1 MTDYPV
7 LDLIPFW
14 FSFDKSSLQN
24 DHMKKFFPL
33 FACLFLCS
41 NQYAQTDIQNRS
53 LKQLNEVLRNAHD
66 FDQQKQA
73 GIDSL
78 NQLLAA
84 AGNNNLSALFKGYE
98 NLYSA
103 YKVFQYDSSYNYA
116 KKMLAVALRLNDP
129 SLINYARIKMGF
141 SLLSSGMYKET
152 LDSLSAIQI
161 SAVTDSD
168 RAEYYFLMGRYYY
181 DLGDYDKDQY
191 HTPRYNEKG
200 AQYIDSALAFCDK
213 NSYDYI
219 YYEGLK
225 ELKSGNRADA
235 KRNFDQLLA
244 RTGLTPHQVAI
255 TASTLSDLYI
265 QNGDNS
271 PAILLLIKAM
281 IADVQSSTKE
291 TSAAFILSTLLYK
304 KADIKNASVCINRAF
319 SDAVFFGARQRKVQ
333 VGDVLPLIEAQKYA
347 IAEQQK
353 TKLLWYAG
361 LVTFLLLL
369 VVALTIIVLKQLKE
383 LKRAQKVILEAHRN
397 MQEAN
402 RRLSEINEK
411 LNDANKIKEEYI
423 GYFFNVNSEFFDK
436 IERFKKSID
445 QKLTDRKYDE
455 IRFLVN
461 NINLKR
467 EKEDLLKHFDRA
479 FLKLFPNFVAEFNEL
494 FREEDRIEPADNELL
509 NTDLR
514 IFALARMGIHENE
527 KIAHILQYSVNTIN
541 TYKTRIRNK
550 SIVPNEEFEK
560 RIMQI
565 KTVE

>member
-1 MTDYPV
+1 
-7 LDLIPFW
+7 
-14 FSFDKSSLQN
+14 
-24 DHMKKFFPL
+24 MKKFFL
-33 FACLFLCS
+33 LSACLFIFS
-41 NQYAQTDIQNRS
+41 NQYAQTDTLARS
-53 LKQLNEVLRNAHD
+53 LTQLNVVLQHAHD
-66 FDQQKQA
+66 FDQKKQA

-78 NQLLAA
+78 KQLLAVVN
-84 AGNNNLSALFKGYE
+84 NNNLPALFRGYE
-98 NLYSA
+98 NLYNA
-103 YKVFQYDSSYNYA
+103 YRVFQYDSSYNYA
-116 KKMLAVALRLNDP
+116 KKMLAVALRLNDAF
-129 SLINYARIKMGF
+129 LINYARIKMGF

-152 LDSLSAIQI
+152 LDSLSSIQI
-161 SAVTDSD
+161 SAVPDSC
-168 RAEYYFLMGRYYY
+168 RAEYYALMGRYYY

-200 AQYIDSALAFCDK
+200 AQYIDSALALWDK

-225 ELKSGNRADA
+225 QLKSGNRAGA
-235 KRNFDQLLA
+235 KRNFDQLLSRA
-244 RTGLTPHQVAI
+244 SLTPHQVAI

-265 QNGDNS
+265 QNGDNAT
-271 PAILLLIKAM
+271 AILLLIKAV
-281 IADVQSSTKE
+281 IADVSSSTKE

-304 KADIKNASVCINRAF
+304 KADIKNASVCINQAF
-319 SDAVFFGARQRKVQ
+319 TDAVFFGARQRKVQ

-347 IAEQQK
+347 IVEQQK
-353 TKLLWYAG
+353 TKLLWYAA

-369 VVALTIIVLKQLKE
+369 VAALTIIVLKQLKE
-383 LKRAQKVILEAHRN
+383 LKRAQKVILEAHRD

-402 RRLSEINEK
+402 RRLSETNEK

-467 EKEDLLKHFDRA
+467 EKEELLKHFDRA

-494 FREEDRIEPADNELL
+494 FREEDRIELADNELL

-550 SIVPNEEFEK
+550 SIVPNEAFEK
-560 RIMQI
+560 RIMEI

>member
-1 MTDYPV
+1 
-7 LDLIPFW
+7 
-14 FSFDKSSLQN
+14 
-24 DHMKKFFPL
+24 L
-33 FACLFLCS
+33 FTSLFLFS
-41 NQYAQTDIQNRS
+41 NQHAQTDTLARS
-53 LKQLNEVLRNAHD
+53 LKQLNEVLQQAHQ

-73 GIDSL
+73 AIASL
-78 NQLLAA
+78 KQLPNVT
-84 AGNNNLSALFKGYE
+84 NNNDLPALFRGYE

-116 KKMLAVALRLNDP
+116 KKMLAVAVRLNDP
-129 SLINYARIKMGF
+129 FLINYARIRMGF

-152 LDSLSAIQI
+152 LDSLTAIHI
-161 SAVTDSD
+161 KAVPDSC
-168 RAEYYFLMGRYYY
+168 RAEYYALMGRYYY

-191 HTPRYNEKG
+191 HTPRYNEK
-200 AQYIDSALAFCDK
+200 AALYIDSALLLWDK

-225 ELKSGNRADA
+225 ELRSGNRAGA
-235 KRNFDQLLA
+235 KRNFDQLLY
-244 RTGLTPHQVAI
+244 RTGLSPHQIAI

-265 QNGDNS
+265 QNGDNDH
-271 PAILLLIKAM
+271 AILLLIRAV

-304 KADIKNASVCINRAF
+304 KGDIKNASVCINQAF

-347 IAEQQK
+347 IIEQQK

-369 VVALTIIVLKQLKE
+369 VVVLTIIVFKQLKK
-383 LKRAQKVILEAHRN
+383 LKRAQHAILEAHRN

-402 RRLSEINEK
+402 RRLSETNEK

-423 GYFFNVNSEFFDK
+423 GYFFNVNAEFFNK
-436 IERFKKSID
+436 IERFKKSVE
-445 QKLTDRKYDE
+445 QKLTDRRFDD

-467 EKEDLLKHFDRA
+467 EKEELLKHFDRA
-479 FLKLFPNFVAEFNEL
+479 FLKLFPNFVAEFNDL
-494 FREEDRIEPADNELL
+494 FREEDRIKLHDDELL

-514 IFALARMGIHENE
+514 IFALIRMGIHENE
-527 KIAHILQYSVNTIN
+527 KIAHILQYSINTIN

-550 SIVPNEEFEK
+550 STVPNDEFEK

-565 KTVE
+565 KTIQS

>member
-1 MTDYPV
+1 
-7 LDLIPFW
+7 
-14 FSFDKSSLQN
+14 
-24 DHMKKFFPL
+24 MKQFL
-33 FACLFLCS
+33 LLYACLLLFCS
-41 NQYAQTDIQNRS
+41 QYAQSDTLVRS
-53 LKQLNEVLRNAHD
+53 LQQLNQVLQHEHD
-66 FDQQKQA
+66 FDREKQA
-73 GIDSL
+73 GIDGLKRS
-78 NQLLAA
+78 LAA
-84 AGNNNLSALFKGYE
+84 TSPNNLPALYRQYE

-103 YKVFQYDSSYNYA
+103 YKVFQYDSAYTYA

-129 SLINYARIKMGF
+129 SLINYVRIKMGF

-161 SAVTDSD
+161 GTVPDSC
-168 RAEYYFLMGRYYY
+168 RAEYYALMGRYYY

-200 AQYIDSALAFCDK
+200 ALYIDSALRLWNK
-213 NSYDYI
+213 NSYEYI

-225 ELKSGNRADA
+225 ELKSGNRTDA
-235 KRNFDQLLA
+235 KRNFDRLLS

-265 QNGDNS
+265 QNGDNDQ
-271 PAILLLIKAM
+271 AILLLIKAM
-281 IADVQSSTKE
+281 IADLRSSTKE

-304 KADIKNASVCINRAF
+304 KADIKNASLYINRAF
-319 SDAVFFGARQRKVQ
+319 DNAVFFGARQRKVQ

-347 IAEQQK
+347 IVEQQK
-353 TKLLWYAG
+353 ITLLWYAG

-369 VVALTIIVLKQLKE
+369 VVALIIIVFKQLEK
-383 LKRAQKVILEAHRN
+383 LKRAQKTILEAHRN
-397 MQEAN
+397 TQDAN
-402 RRLSEINEK
+402 IRLSETNEK

-436 IERFKKSID
+436 IERFKRSID
-445 QKLTDRKYDE
+445 QKLTDRRFDE

-467 EKEDLLKHFDRA
+467 EKEELLKHFDRA
-479 FLKLFPNFVAEFNEL
+479 FLKLFPNFVAEFNDL
-494 FREEDRIEPADNELL
+494 FKTEDRIELEDNELL

-550 SIVPNEEFEK
+550 SVVPNEEFEK

-565 KTVE
+565 KTID

>member
-1 MTDYPV
+1 
-7 LDLIPFW
+7 
-14 FSFDKSSLQN
+14 
-24 DHMKKFFPL
+24 MKRFFL
-33 FACLFLCS
+33 VIACLFLLS
-41 NQYAQTDIQNRS
+41 NQYAQTDTLARALNH
-53 LKQLNEVLRNAHD
+53 LNEMLQHVRD
-66 FDQQKQA
+66 FDQRKQA

-78 NQLLAA
+78 KQHLAA
-84 AGNNNLSALFKGYE
+84 VGKNDWPALFRGYE

-116 KKMLAVALRLNDP
+116 KKMLAVALRLNGP
-129 SLINYARIKMGF
+129 FLINYARIKMGF

-161 SAVTDSD
+161 SAVPDSC
-168 RAEYYFLMGRYYY
+168 RAEYYALMGRYYY
-181 DLGDYDKDQY
+181 DLGDYDKDLY
-191 HTPRYNEKG
+191 HTPQYNEKG
-200 AQYIDSALAFCDK
+200 AQYIDSALAFWDK
-213 NSYDYI
+213 DSYDYI
-219 YYEGLK
+219 YFTGLK
-225 ELKSGNRADA
+225 ELRSGNRADA
-235 KRNFDQLLA
+235 KRNFHQLLL
-244 RTGLTPHQVAI
+244 RPLLTPHQLAI

-265 QNGDNS
+265 QNGDNNS
-271 PAILLLIKAM
+271 AILLLINAM
-281 IADVQSSTKE
+281 IADMQSSTKE

-304 KADIKNASVCINRAF
+304 KADIKNASVCINQAF

-347 IAEQQK
+347 IVEQQK

-383 LKRAQKVILEAHRN
+383 GKRQQKIILEAHRN
-397 MQEAN
+397 TQEAN
-402 RRLSEINEK
+402 RRLSETNEK

-423 GYFFNVNSEFFDK
+423 GYFFNVNAEFFNK
-436 IERFKKSID
+436 IERFKKSVD

-494 FREEDRIEPADNELL
+494 FREEDRIELADNELL

-565 KTVE
+565 KTVD

>member
-1 MTDYPV
+1 
-7 LDLIPFW
+7 
-14 FSFDKSSLQN
+14 
-24 DHMKKFFPL
+24 MKKFLLLLACVFL
-33 FACLFLCS
+33 FCS
-41 NQYAQTDIQNRS
+41 QYAQTTDSLSRS
-53 LKQLNEVLRNAHD
+53 LKQLNEVLEQVHE
-66 FDQQKQA
+66 FDQNKQY
-73 GIDSL
+73 GIDALKRSL
-78 NQLLAA
+78 ATTNDNDLP
-84 AGNNNLSALFKGYE
+84 ALFRAYE
-98 NLYSA
+98 SLYTA
-103 YKVFQYDSSYNYA
+103 YRVFQYDSSYNYA

-129 SLINYARIKMGF
+129 ALINYARIKMGF

-152 LDSLSAIQI
+152 LDSLSTIQI
-161 SAVTDSD
+161 SAVPDSGK
-168 RAEYYFLMGRYYY
+168 AEYYALMGRYYY

-200 AQYIDSALAFCDK
+200 AQYIDSALGLWDK
-213 NSYDYI
+213 NAYDYI
-219 YYEGLK
+219 YYQGLK
-225 ELKSGNRADA
+225 ELKSGNRTDA
-235 KRNFDQLLA
+235 KRNFDLLLA
-244 RTGLTPHQVAI
+244 REGLTPHQMAI

-265 QNGDNS
+265 QNGDNDQ
-271 PAILLLIKAM
+271 AIILLIKAI

-304 KADIKNASVCINRAF
+304 KADIKNASVCINQAF

-347 IAEQQK
+347 MVEEQK

-369 VVALTIIVLKQLKE
+369 VVTLIIIVFKQLKK
-383 LKRAQKVILEAHRN
+383 LKRAQQAILEAHRN

-402 RRLSEINEK
+402 RRLSETNEK

-445 QKLTDRKYDE
+445 QKLTDRKFDE

-467 EKEDLLKHFDRA
+467 EKEELLKHFDRA
-479 FLKLFPNFVAEFNEL
+479 FLKLFPNFVAEFNDL
-494 FREEDRIEPADNELL
+494 FPAEDRIELEDNELL

-527 KIAHILQYSVNTIN
+527 KIAHILQYSINTIN

-565 KTVE
+565 KTID

>member
-1 MTDYPV
+1 
-7 LDLIPFW
+7 
-14 FSFDKSSLQN
+14 
-24 DHMKKFFPL
+24 MKKFFL
-33 FACLFLCS
+33 FSACLIIFS
-41 NQYAQTDIQNRS
+41 NQYAQTDTLARS
-53 LKQLNEVLRNAHD
+53 LKQLNEVLQHVPD
-66 FDQQKQA
+66 FDQKKQA
-73 GIDSL
+73 DID
-78 NQLLAA
+78 LLKQWLTAA
-84 AGNNNLSALFKGYE
+84 NDNNLPALFRGYE

-103 YKVFQYDSSYNYA
+103 YKVFQYDSAYNYA

-129 SLINYARIKMGF
+129 ALINYARIKMGF

-152 LDSLSAIQI
+152 LDSLAAIQI
-161 SAVTDSD
+161 SAVPDSC
-168 RAEYYFLMGRYYY
+168 RAEYYALMGRYYY

-200 AQYIDSALAFCDK
+200 AQYIDSALALYDK
-213 NSYDYI
+213 NGYDYI

-225 ELKSGNRADA
+225 ELKSGNRANA

-244 RTGLTPHQVAI
+244 RTSLTPHQVAI

-265 QNGDNS
+265 QTGDNDN
-271 PAILLLIKAM
+271 AILLLIKSV
-281 IADVQSSTKE
+281 IADVGSSTKE

-304 KADIKNASVCINRAF
+304 KADIKNASVCINQAF
-319 SDAVFFGARQRKVQ
+319 TDAVFFGARQRKVQ

-347 IAEQQK
+347 IVEQQK

-369 VVALTIIVLKQLKE
+369 VVALTIIVFKQLKE
-383 LKRAQKVILEAHRN
+383 LKRAQKVILDAHRN
-397 MQEAN
+397 TQEAN
-402 RRLSEINEK
+402 RRLSETNEK

-436 IERFKKSID
+436 IERFKKSVD
-445 QKLTDRKYDE
+445 QKLTDRKFDE

-467 EKEDLLKHFDRA
+467 EKEELLKHFDRA

-494 FREEDRIEPADNELL
+494 FKEEDRIELADNELL

-541 TYKTRIRNK
+541 TYKTRIKNK

>member
-1 MTDYPV
+1 
-7 LDLIPFW
+7 
-14 FSFDKSSLQN
+14 
-24 DHMKKFFPL
+24 MKKFFL
-33 FACLFLCS
+33 LSACLFLFS
-41 NQYAQTDIQNRS
+41 NQYSQTDTLARS
-53 LKQLNEVLRNAHD
+53 LTQLNVVLQHVHD
-66 FDQQKQA
+66 FDQKKQA

-78 NQLLAA
+78 KQLLAVVN
-84 AGNNNLSALFKGYE
+84 NNNLPSLFRGYE
-98 NLYSA
+98 NLYNA
-103 YKVFQYDSSYNYA
+103 YRVFQYDSSYNYA
-116 KKMLAVALRLNDP
+116 KKMLAVALRLNDAA
-129 SLINYARIKMGF
+129 LINYARIKMGF

-152 LDSLSAIQI
+152 LDSLAAIQI
-161 SAVTDSD
+161 SAVPDSC
-168 RAEYYFLMGRYYY
+168 RAEYYALMGRYYY

-200 AQYIDSALAFCDK
+200 AQYIDSALALWDK
-213 NSYDYI
+213 NSYDYM

-225 ELKSGNRADA
+225 QLKSGNRAGA
-235 KRNFDQLLA
+235 KRNFDQLLS
-244 RTGLTPHQVAI
+244 RTSLTPHQVAI

-271 PAILLLIKAM
+271 TAILLLIKAM
-281 IADVQSSTKE
+281 IADVRSSTKE

-304 KADIKNASVCINRAF
+304 KADIKNASVCINQAF
-319 SDAVFFGARQRKVQ
+319 TDAVFFGARQRKVQ

-347 IAEQQK
+347 IVDQQK
-353 TKLLWYAG
+353 TKLLWYAA

-383 LKRAQKVILEAHRN
+383 GKRAQKVILEAHRN

-402 RRLSEINEK
+402 RRLSETNEK

-467 EKEDLLKHFDRA
+467 EKEELLKHFDRA

-494 FREEDRIEPADNELL
+494 FREEDRIELADDELL

-550 SIVPNEEFEK
+550 SIVPNEAFEK
-560 RIMQI
+560 RIMEI

>member
-1 MTDYPV
+1 
-7 LDLIPFW
+7 I
-14 FSFDKSSLQN
+14 
-24 DHMKKFFPL
+24 
-33 FACLFLCS
+33 
-41 NQYAQTDIQNRS
+41 
-53 LKQLNEVLRNAHD
+53 NAVP
-66 FDQQKQA
+66 
-73 GIDSL
+73 DSC
-78 NQLLAA
+78 
-84 AGNNNLSALFKGYE
+84 
-98 NLYSA
+98 
-103 YKVFQYDSSYNYA
+103 
-116 KKMLAVALRLNDP
+116 
-129 SLINYARIKMGF
+129 
-141 SLLSSGMYKET
+141 
-152 LDSLSAIQI
+152 
-161 SAVTDSD
+161 
-168 RAEYYFLMGRYYY
+168 RAEYYALMGRYYY

-191 HTPRYNEKG
+191 HTPRYIKKG
-200 AQYIDSALAFCDK
+200 GQYLDSALALWDK

-219 YYEGLK
+219 YYKGLK
-225 ELKSGNRADA
+225 ELKLGNRADA
-235 KRNFDQLLA
+235 KGNFDQLLA
-244 RTGLTPHQVAI
+244 RSGLTPHQVAI

-265 QNGDNS
+265 QNGDNDK
-271 PAILLLIKAM
+271 AILLLIKAI
-281 IADVQSSTKE
+281 IADVRSSTKE

-304 KADIKNASVCINRAF
+304 KADIKNASVCINQAF

-347 IAEQQK
+347 IVEQQK

-369 VVALTIIVLKQLKE
+369 VVALIVIVFKQLKE
-383 LKRAQKVILEAHRN
+383 LKRAQHVILEAHRN
-397 MQEAN
+397 TQEAN
-402 RRLSEINEK
+402 RRLSETNEK

-445 QKLTDRKYDE
+445 QKLTDRKFDE

-494 FREEDRIEPADNELL
+494 FKEEDRIELADNELL

-560 RIMQI
+560 RVMQI
-565 KTVE
+565 KTS

>member
-1 MTDYPV
+1 
-7 LDLIPFW
+7 
-14 FSFDKSSLQN
+14 
-24 DHMKKFFPL
+24 MKKFFL
-33 FACLFLCS
+33 LSACLFLFS
-41 NQYAQTDIQNRS
+41 NQYAQTDTLARS
-53 LKQLNEVLRNAHD
+53 LKQLNEVLLLVHD
-66 FDQQKQA
+66 FDQKKQA

-78 NQLLAA
+78 KHLLAA
-84 AGNNNLSALFKGYE
+84 VNNNNWPVLFRGYE

-116 KKMLAVALRLNDP
+116 KKMLAVALRLNDAA
-129 SLINYARIKMGF
+129 LINYARIKMGF

-152 LDSLSAIQI
+152 LDSLAAIQI
-161 SAVTDSD
+161 SAVPDSC
-168 RAEYYFLMGRYYY
+168 RAEYYALMGRYYY

-200 AQYIDSALAFCDK
+200 AQYIDSALALYDK

-225 ELKSGNRADA
+225 QLKSGNRADA
-235 KRNFDQLLA
+235 KRNFDQLLS
-244 RTGLTPHQVAI
+244 RTSLTPHQVAI

-265 QNGDNS
+265 QNSDND
-271 PAILLLIKAM
+271 PAILLLIKAV
-281 IADVQSSTKE
+281 IADVRSSTKE

-304 KADIKNASVCINRAF
+304 RADIKNASVCINQAF
-319 SDAVFFGARQRKVQ
+319 TDAVFFGARQRKVQ

-347 IAEQQK
+347 IVEQQR

-369 VVALTIIVLKQLKE
+369 VVVLTIIVFKQLKE
-383 LKRAQKVILEAHRN
+383 GKRAQKVILEAHRN

-402 RRLSEINEK
+402 RRLSETNEK

-467 EKEDLLKHFDRA
+467 EKDDLLKHFDRA

-494 FREEDRIEPADNELL
+494 FKEEDRIELADNELL

-550 SIVPNEEFEK
+550 SIVPNDEFEK
-560 RIMQI
+560 RIMEI
-565 KTVE
+565 KTID

>member
-1 MTDYPV
+1 
-7 LDLIPFW
+7 
-14 FSFDKSSLQN
+14 
-24 DHMKKFFPL
+24 MKKL
-33 FACLFLCS
+33 FLFCACLFLFR
-41 NQYAQTDIQNRS
+41 NQYAQTDS
-53 LKQLNEVLRNAHD
+53 LAHSLYQLNEVLQHDQD
-66 FDQQKQA
+66 FDQKKQLA
-73 GIDSL
+73 IDVL
-78 NQLLAA
+78 KQELAA
-84 AGNNNLSALFKGYE
+84 TNNSDLSALFRAYE

-103 YKVFQYDSSYNYA
+103 YRVYQFDSSYGYA
-116 KKMLAVALRLNDP
+116 KKMLAVAHRLNDP
-129 SLINYARIKMGF
+129 ALINYARIKMGF

-152 LDSLSAIQI
+152 LDSLSSIQI
-161 SAVTDSD
+161 NAVPDSC
-168 RAEYYFLMGRYYY
+168 RAEYYALMGRYYY

-200 AQYIDSALAFCDK
+200 ALYIDSALAIWDK
-213 NSYDYI
+213 NGYDYI
-219 YYEGLK
+219 YYQGLK
-225 ELKSGNRADA
+225 ELKKGNRTDA
-235 KRNFDQLLA
+235 KRNFDLLLA
-244 RTGLTPHQVAI
+244 RSGLTPHQVAI

-265 QNGDNS
+265 QNGDIDK
-271 PAILLLIKAM
+271 AILLLIKAT
-281 IADVQSSTKE
+281 IADVQSCTRE

-304 KADIKNASVCINRAF
+304 QADIKNASVCINQAF

-347 IAEQQK
+347 MVEQQK

-369 VVALTIIVLKQLKE
+369 VVALIIIVFKQLKK
-383 LKRAQKVILEAHRN
+383 LKRAQDAILEAHRN

-402 RRLSEINEK
+402 RRLSETNEK

-436 IERFKKSID
+436 IERFKKSVD

-455 IRFLVN
+455 IKFLVN

-467 EKEDLLKHFDRA
+467 EKEELLKHFDRA

-494 FREEDRIEPADNELL
+494 FREEDRIELEDNELL

-527 KIAHILQYSVNTIN
+527 KIAHILQYSINTIN

-550 SIVPNEEFEK
+550 SLVPNDEFEK

-565 KTVE
+565 KTID

>member
-1 MTDYPV
+1 
-7 LDLIPFW
+7 
-14 FSFDKSSLQN
+14 
-24 DHMKKFFPL
+24 MKKCFLL
-33 FACLFLCS
+33 FACLFLFR
-41 NQYAQTDIQNRS
+41 NHYAQTDTLARS
-53 LKQLNEVLRNAHD
+53 LNHLNKIFENEQD
-66 FDQQKQA
+66 FDLNKQSAIDLLKQKL
-73 GIDSL
+73 STT
-78 NQLLAA
+78 
-84 AGNNNLSALFKGYE
+84 NNNDLPALFGAYE
-98 NLYSA
+98 NLYNA
-103 YKVFQYDSSYNYA
+103 YRVYQFDSSYSYA
-116 KKMLAVALRLNDP
+116 KKMLAVAHRLNDVT
-129 SLINYARIKMGF
+129 LINYARIKMGF

-152 LDSLSAIQI
+152 LDSLSSIQI
-161 SAVTDSD
+161 SAVPNGC
-168 RAEYYFLMGRYYY
+168 RAEYYALMGRYYY

-200 AQYIDSALAFCDK
+200 ALYIDSALAIWDK
-213 NSYDYI
+213 NGYDYI
-219 YYEGLK
+219 YYQGLK
-225 ELKSGNRADA
+225 ELKKGNRAEA
-235 KRNFDQLLA
+235 KRNFDLLLS
-244 RTGLTPHQVAI
+244 RPDLTPHQVAI

-265 QNGDNS
+265 QNGEIDG
-271 PAILLLIKAM
+271 AILLLIKAA
-281 IADVQSSTKE
+281 IADVQSSTRE

-304 KADIKNASVCINRAF
+304 KADIKNASVCINQAF

-347 IAEQQK
+347 MVEQQK

-369 VVALTIIVLKQLKE
+369 VVTLIIIVFKQLKK
-383 LKRAQKVILEAHRN
+383 LKRAQDAILEAHRS

-402 RRLSEINEK
+402 RRLSETNEK

-436 IERFKKSID
+436 VERFKKSVD
-445 QKLTDRKYDE
+445 QKLTDRKYEE

-467 EKEDLLKHFDRA
+467 EKEELLKHFDRA

-494 FREEDRIEPADNELL
+494 FREEDRIELEDNELL

-560 RIMQI
+560 RIMLI
-565 KTVE
+565 KTID

>member
-1 MTDYPV
+1 
-7 LDLIPFW
+7 
-14 FSFDKSSLQN
+14 
-24 DHMKKFFPL
+24 MKKCFLF
-33 FACLFLCS
+33 FACLFIFRS
-41 NQYAQTDIQNRS
+41 QYAQTDTLARSLQQLNGVLQHVHDFDRQKQAAIDS
-53 LKQLNEVLRNAHD
+53 LKQL
-66 FDQQKQA
+66 
-73 GIDSL
+73 
-78 NQLLAA
+78 LLPVAS
-84 AGNNNLSALFKGYE
+84 NNLPALFRDYE

-103 YKVFQYDSSYNYA
+103 YRVFQYDSSYNYA

-161 SAVTDSD
+161 SAVPDSC
-168 RAEYYFLMGRYYY
+168 RAEYYALMGRYYY

-200 AQYIDSALAFCDK
+200 GQYIDSALALWDK

-225 ELKSGNRADA
+225 RLRSGNRADA
-235 KRNFDQLLA
+235 KLNFDQLLTRA
-244 RTGLTPHQVAI
+244 SLTPHQVAV

-265 QNGDNS
+265 QNGDYDT
-271 PAILLLIKAM
+271 AILLLIKAM

-304 KADIKNASVCINRAF
+304 KADIKNASVCINQAF

-347 IAEQQK
+347 IVEQQK

-369 VVALTIIVLKQLKE
+369 VVALTIIVFKQLKKG
-383 LKRAQKVILEAHRN
+383 KRAQQVILEAHRN
-397 MQEAN
+397 TQEAN
-402 RRLSEINEK
+402 RRLSETNEK

-436 IERFKKSID
+436 IERFKKLVD
-445 QKLTDRKYDE
+445 QKLTDRKFDE

-467 EKEDLLKHFDRA
+467 EKEELLKHFDRA

-494 FREEDRIEPADNELL
+494 FREEDRIELADNELL

-514 IFALARMGIHENE
+514 IFALTRMGIHENE
-527 KIAHILQYSVNTIN
+527 KIAHILQYSINTIN

-565 KTVE
+565 KTID

>member
-1 MTDYPV
+1 
-7 LDLIPFW
+7 
-14 FSFDKSSLQN
+14 
-24 DHMKKFFPL
+24 MKK
-33 FACLFLCS
+33 LFLLLSYLFLLC
-41 NQYAQTDIQNRS
+41 NLNAQTDTLARS
-53 LKQLNEVLRNAHD
+53 LSRLNEVLQHD
-66 FDQQKQA
+66 QEFDLKKQSA
-73 GIDSL
+73 IDVVK
-78 NQLLAA
+78 QDLAA
-84 AGNNNLSALFKGYE
+84 TNNNDLPALFRAYE

-103 YKVFQYDSSYNYA
+103 YRVYQFDSSYGYA
-116 KKMLAVALRLNDP
+116 KKMLAVAHRLNDAA
-129 SLINYARIKMGF
+129 LINYARIKMGF

-152 LDSLSAIQI
+152 LDSLSSIQI
-161 SAVTDSD
+161 SVVPDSC
-168 RAEYYFLMGRYYY
+168 RAEYYALMGRYYY

-200 AQYIDSALAFCDK
+200 ALYIDSALAIWDK
-213 NSYDYI
+213 NGYDYI
-219 YYEGLK
+219 YFQGLK
-225 ELKSGNRADA
+225 ELKKGNRTDA
-235 KRNFDQLLA
+235 KRNFDVLLS
-244 RTGLTPHQVAI
+244 RSGLTPHQIAI

-265 QNGDNS
+265 QNGDIDS
-271 PAILLLIKAM
+271 AILLLIRAT

-304 KADIKNASVCINRAF
+304 RADIKNASVCINQAF

-347 IAEQQK
+347 MVEQQK

-369 VVALTIIVLKQLKE
+369 VVTLIIIVFKQLKK
-383 LKRAQKVILEAHRN
+383 LKRAQDAILEAHRN

-402 RRLSEINEK
+402 RRLSETNEK

-436 IERFKKSID
+436 IERFKKSVD
-445 QKLTDRKYDE
+445 QKLTERKYDE
-455 IRFLVN
+455 IKFLVN

-467 EKEDLLKHFDRA
+467 EKEELLKHFDRA

-494 FREEDRIEPADNELL
+494 FREEDRIELEDNELL

-527 KIAHILQYSVNTIN
+527 KIAHILQYSINTIN

-550 SIVPNEEFEK
+550 SIVPNDEFEK

-565 KTVE
+565 KTID

>member
-1 MTDYPV
+1 
-7 LDLIPFW
+7 
-14 FSFDKSSLQN
+14 
-24 DHMKKFFPL
+24 MKK
-33 FACLFLCS
+33 LFLLLSYLFLLC
-41 NQYAQTDIQNRS
+41 NLNAQTDTLAHS
-53 LKQLNEVLRNAHD
+53 LNQLNEVLQH
-66 FDQQKQA
+66 DQQFDLKKQSA
-73 GIDSL
+73 IDVVK
-78 NQLLAA
+78 QDLAA
-84 AGNNNLSALFKGYE
+84 TNNSDLPALFRAYE

-103 YKVFQYDSSYNYA
+103 YRVYQFDSSYGYA
-116 KKMLAVALRLNDP
+116 KKMLAVAHRLNDAA
-129 SLINYARIKMGF
+129 LINYARIKMGF

-152 LDSLSAIQI
+152 LDSLSSIQI
-161 SAVTDSD
+161 SVVPDSC
-168 RAEYYFLMGRYYY
+168 RAEYYALMGRYYY

-200 AQYIDSALAFCDK
+200 ALYIDSALAIWDK
-213 NSYDYI
+213 NGYDYI
-219 YYEGLK
+219 YYQGLK
-225 ELKSGNRADA
+225 ELKKGNRTDA
-235 KRNFDQLLA
+235 KRNFDLLLS
-244 RTGLTPHQVAI
+244 RPGLTPHQVAI

-265 QNGDNS
+265 QNGDIDR
-271 PAILLLIKAM
+271 AILLLIRAT

-304 KADIKNASVCINRAF
+304 RADIKNASVCINQAF

-347 IAEQQK
+347 MVEQQK

-369 VVALTIIVLKQLKE
+369 VVTLIIIVFKQLKK
-383 LKRAQKVILEAHRN
+383 LKRAQDAILEAHRN

-402 RRLSEINEK
+402 RRLSETNEK

-436 IERFKKSID
+436 IERFKKSVD
-445 QKLTDRKYDE
+445 QKLTDRKYEE
-455 IRFLVN
+455 IKFLVN

-467 EKEDLLKHFDRA
+467 EKEELLKHFDRA

-494 FREEDRIEPADNELL
+494 FREEDRIELEDNELL

-527 KIAHILQYSVNTIN
+527 KIAHILQYSINTIN

-550 SIVPNEEFEK
+550 SIVPNDEFEK

-565 KTVE
+565 KTID

>member
-1 MTDYPV
+1 
-7 LDLIPFW
+7 
-14 FSFDKSSLQN
+14 
-24 DHMKKFFPL
+24 MKKL
-33 FACLFLCS
+33 FLLLSCLFLLC
-41 NQYAQTDIQNRS
+41 NLNAQTDTLARS
-53 LKQLNEVLRNAHD
+53 LSQLNEVLQHDQD
-66 FDQQKQA
+66 FDLKKQSA
-73 GIDSL
+73 IDAVK
-78 NQLLAA
+78 QDLAA
-84 AGNNNLSALFKGYE
+84 TNYNDLPALFRAYE

-103 YKVFQYDSSYNYA
+103 YRVYQFDSSYGYA
-116 KKMLAVALRLNDP
+116 KKMLAVAHRLNDAA
-129 SLINYARIKMGF
+129 LINYARIKMGF

-152 LDSLSAIQI
+152 LDSLSSIQI
-161 SAVTDSD
+161 SAVPDSC
-168 RAEYYFLMGRYYY
+168 RAEYYALMGRYYY

-200 AQYIDSALAFCDK
+200 ALYVDSALAIWDK
-213 NSYDYI
+213 NGYDYI
-219 YYEGLK
+219 YYQGLK
-225 ELKSGNRADA
+225 ELKKGNRANA
-235 KRNFDQLLA
+235 KQNFDLLLSRPA
-244 RTGLTPHQVAI
+244 LTPHQVAI

-265 QNGDNS
+265 QNGEIDK
-271 PAILLLIKAM
+271 AILLLIRAT

-304 KADIKNASVCINRAF
+304 RADIKNASVCINQAF

-347 IAEQQK
+347 MVEQQK

-369 VVALTIIVLKQLKE
+369 VVTLIIIVFKQLKK
-383 LKRAQKVILEAHRN
+383 LKRAQDAILEAHGN

-402 RRLSEINEK
+402 RRLSETNEK

-436 IERFKKSID
+436 IERFKKSVD

-455 IRFLVN
+455 IKFLVN

-467 EKEDLLKHFDRA
+467 EKEELLKHFDRA

-494 FREEDRIEPADNELL
+494 FREEDRIELEDNELL

-527 KIAHILQYSVNTIN
+527 KIAHILQYSINTIN

-550 SIVPNEEFEK
+550 SIVPNDEFEK

-565 KTVE
+565 KTID